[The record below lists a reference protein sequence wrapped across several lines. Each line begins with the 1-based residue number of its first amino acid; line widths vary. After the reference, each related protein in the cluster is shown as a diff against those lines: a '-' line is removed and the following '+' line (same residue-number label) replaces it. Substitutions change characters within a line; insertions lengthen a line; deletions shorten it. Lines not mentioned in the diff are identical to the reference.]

1 MFSGT
6 NFTDSITW
14 GYGSTDWN
22 GYRQFLLTMLEGNQ
36 VEFIG
41 SGHTGRMYNNAN
53 EGRPGELLNQTMKFS
68 SHILYQRPNVILL
81 NIASNDIAL
90 SEELDTILSTFK
102 TLLDEILEIC
112 PDAVIV
118 LSPLGPSTNSIYQT
132 RMDDFNRKMPTIV
145 ERLVSQGR
153 HVLLADIAQITI
165 FDLFDDFHYKD
176 DGYSKLALAFYMA
189 LDIANLNGWIRD
201 PVKIPR
207 RELVLST
214 ACESLPDWINLPDI
228 FPGFQSPPDD
238 AHYLWGDVDGN
249 SREDLLVL
257 APDGQLQP
265 YLNSP
270 MAMPEPGKV
279 IDWQIGN
286 RIQTPASPTSSGSPV
301 LLTADLTGANRAS
314 LIYVYLNGSIFASSN
329 LGPELATGEPI
340 FKPQVLI
347 ADTTQAPADAQGIRF
362 ADFDGDGRD
371 DLAYLFPSGILQVWL
386 NTANLHQ
393 HSFAEPDPEVLNIKW
408 VDQGQIVGKIPGI
421 SRDDVR
427 LVDLNGDGLADFLL
441 VDPQSG
447 TVEAWFNRGVDD
459 WYRTSS
465 SSLGQNPRAWV
476 ASSPPALR
484 PGARSAIDAAKGAAR
499 DLAQFWKS
507 SIFSRRRKAVA
518 AKSSTLSSTTNTDDD
533 DDDAASH
540 KINPRVGIDAD
551 ADANA
556 NANSAAAAAEE
567 EEEEEEEDKTNR
579 VIDEPVSSQTQRT
592 QWRWEELGV
601 IIEGSD
607 DRDVIDDNN
616 NNNTRVGVG
625 APGVQFADIAGSRRA
640 SYLFVEQ
647 HGRVWGWGNGCGGQ
661 GAGWGWNGD

>member
-1 MFSGT
+1 MLDRAISGT
-6 NFTDSITW
+6 KLIDSITW

-22 GYRQFLLTMLEGNQ
+22 GYRQFLLTMLDGNQ

-68 SHILYQRPNVILL
+68 SHILHQRPNVILL
-81 NIASNDIAL
+81 NIASNDVAL
-90 SEELDTILSTFK
+90 SEEIDTAPNGLE
-102 TLLDEILEIC
+102 TLLKEILEIC

-118 LSPLGPSTNSIYQT
+118 VSPLGPSTNSIYQT
-132 RMDDFNRKMPTIV
+132 RMDDFNREVPTII
-145 ERLVSQGR
+145 EKLVSQGR
-153 HVLLADIAQITI
+153 HVLLADITQITI

-176 DGYSKLALAFYMA
+176 NGYSQLALAFYTA
-189 LDIANLNGWIRD
+189 LDTANLNGWIRD
-201 PVKIPR
+201 PIKVPR

-214 ACESLPDWINLPDI
+214 ACESLPNWINLPNI

-238 AHYLWGDVDGN
+238 VHYLWGDVDGN

-279 IDWQIGN
+279 IDWQTGN
-286 RIQTPASPTSSGSPV
+286 RIQTPASSTSPDSPI

-314 LIYVYLNGSIFASSN
+314 LIYIYPNGSIFASSN

-371 DLAYLFPSGILQVWL
+371 DLAYLTPSGILQIWL

-408 VDQGQIVGKIPGI
+408 DDQGEIVGRILGI

-427 LVDLNGDGLADFLL
+427 LADLNGDGLADFLL
-441 VDPQSG
+441 VDAQSG
-447 TVEAWFNRGVDD
+447 TVEAWFNRGVED
-459 WYRTSS
+459 WYRTSKTNQKS
-465 SSLGQNPRAWV
+465 TAWV
-476 ASSPPALR
+476 ASSPSALR
-484 PGARSAIDAAKGAAR
+484 PGARSVFDAAKGAAR

-507 SIFSRRRKAVA
+507 SIFSRGKAA
-518 AKSSTLSSTTNTDDD
+518 TANDRPT
-533 DDDAASH
+533 H
-540 KINPRVGIDAD
+540 KIISSSAPAD
-551 ADANA
+551 PTGDEK
-556 NANSAAAAAEE
+556 EE
-567 EEEEEEEDKTNR
+567 ENEEEEEDNQPL
-579 VIDEPVSSQTQRT
+579 IDDHPKAQHST

-601 IIEGSD
+601 IIEGSIDTAD
-607 DRDVIDDNN
+607 DP
-616 NNNTRVGVG
+616 RVSTGV
-625 APGVQFADIAGSRRA
+625 PGIQFADIAGSRRA
-640 SYLFVEQ
+640 SYLFIEK
-647 HGRVWGWGNGCGGQ
+647 HGKIWGLGNGCGGQ